1 MIKAEFT
8 CDGNHIII
16 SKLILNLFTILNH
29 FSFQQF
35 KLAQKFS
42 IPLKQLSVKQFYYV
56 IQFLFILLLI

>member
-1 MIKAEFT
+1 MIQF
-8 CDGNHIII
+8 
-16 SKLILNLFTILNH
+16 ILNLFTTLNN